1 MKDLSSAQLS
11 LILSLVESEKYQI
24 ADDIQ
29 SEDFDIDGKQS
40 GLSRASFSALSARFW
55 ELSRIEELL
64 TVNQTTTT
72 TQNDASY

>member
-1 MKDLSSAQLS
+1 MNGLSFNQLS

-24 ADDIQ
+24 ADDIHT
-29 SEDFDIDGKQS
+29 EDFDADGKQS

-64 TVNQTTTT
+64 TVNQTTTAT
-72 TQNDASY
+72 GSNEN

>member
-1 MKDLSSAQLS
+1 MNDLSPDQLS

-29 SEDFDIDGKQS
+29 NEDFDADGKQS
-40 GLSRASFSALSARFW
+40 GLSRASFSVLASRFW

-64 TVNQTTTT
+64 NTSTTA
-72 TQNDASY
+72 N

>member
-1 MKDLSSAQLS
+1 MKDLSPDQLS

-29 SEDFDIDGKQS
+29 NEDFDADGKQS

-64 TVNQTTTT
+64 TTLTT
-72 TQNDASY
+72 AKS